1 VASRQTTGT
10 TSAFQYAAPAT
21 FAVAATDIALSN
33 QTGNPGAAWMSAGNL
48 GLSNTA
54 TSQLLPVLP
63 LNATPSVNG
72 LSSVTTTGTA
82 FLGTPH
88 NLTLGSSGQTFTLS
102 GAAVSGYNC
111 TSCSIGNV
119 TGPYSFTYTLAG
131 GGSGLANSGSGQVSL
146 LGGTVAALRPYQVA
160 LNGASIGGSTTGPV
174 EVWADGAIWDTTNSR
189 FIYPQLGPIDP
200 ANLSTA
206 RS

>member
-1 VASRQTTGT
+1 MASRQTTGT

-21 FAVAATDIALSN
+21 YAVAATDISLSN
-33 QTGNPGAAWMSAGNL
+33 QASNPGATIANTGNL

-63 LNATPSVNG
+63 LSATPSVNG
-72 LSSVTTTGTA
+72 LSSVTTTGTV

-88 NLTLGSSGQTFTLS
+88 GLTSSGSTFTLS

-111 TSCSIGNV
+111 TSCTTTAI

-131 GGSGLANSGSGQVSL
+131 GASGLANSGGGVVSL
-146 LGGTVAALRPYQVA
+146 LGGSAAALRPYQA
-160 LNGASIGGSTTGPV
+160 QLNGATIGGSTCGPI
-174 EVWADGAIWDTTNSR
+174 EVWGDGALWDTTNSR
-189 FIYPQLGPIDP
+189 YIYPQLGPIDP
-200 ANLSTA
+200 ANLSLS
-206 RS
+206 RN

>member
-1 VASRQTTGT
+1 MASRQTAGT

-21 FAVAATDIALSN
+21 YAVAATDIALSN
-33 QTGNPGAAWMSAGNL
+33 QTSNPGAAWMSSGNL

-72 LSSVTTTGTA
+72 LSSVTTTGTV

-88 NLTLGSSGQTFTLS
+88 GLTASGSTFTLS
-102 GAAVSGYNC
+102 GAAIAGYNC
-111 TSCSIGNV
+111 TACTVASV

-146 LGGTVAALRPYQVA
+146 LGGSGAALRPYQVA

-174 EVWADGAIWDTTNSR
+174 EIWADGAIWDTTNSR
-189 FIYPQLGPIDP
+189 YIYPQLGPIDP